1 MSSFGY
7 RKAELERKRKEQL
20 RLAQLRARAR
30 GLVVSCQ
37 GAIRAVSDPA
47 VQQLAAKGLA
57 NIQQRLTQISGQI
70 DAAPEQALKAL
81 QETQHHL
88 NTIVTKA
95 QCAARKWSKQQTEAK
110 AQLEAIRQTLAAE
123 KRSSD
128 GASQGMLSQAEQI
141 VAQAVSLYGE
151 GSYGQIASLCHQ
163 AKQMIQQAV
172 QKSFDESVRREVV
185 KGLLSTLANLGF
197 AVDGPQLQRKEN
209 GPGVVTLSGRMPSG
223 KLARF
228 EVNLDGQMHFDFDG
242 YEGRA
247 CGKELEK
254 IDTALQEQ
262 FAVKLTGSQV
272 TWKNPDKIAKGARSL
287 PSGHRGRITG

>member
-30 GLVVSCQ
+30 NLVVSCQ
-37 GAIRAVSDPA
+37 DAIRAVSDPA

-57 NIQQRLTQISGQI
+57 KVQRTLKQVSRQI
-70 DAAPEQALKAL
+70 DASPEQALKTL
-81 QETQHHL
+81 RETQRHL
-88 NTIVTKA
+88 NTVITQA
-95 QCAARKWSKQQTEAK
+95 QCAARKWSEQQAEAK
-110 AQLEAIRQTLAAE
+110 AQLEAIRQSLAAE
-123 KRSSD
+123 KQSSD
-128 GASQGMLSQAEQI
+128 NVSQERLNQAEQI
-141 VAQAVSLYGE
+141 VAQAVSFYDE
-151 GSYGQIASLCHQ
+151 GRYGQIASLCRQ
-163 AKQMIQQAV
+163 AEEMIQQAV

-185 KGLLSTLANLGF
+185 KGLLSTLTNMGF
-197 AVDGPQLQRKEN
+197 AVDGPQLQREGN

-254 IDTALQEQ
+254 IDSALQEQ
-262 FAVKLTGSQV
+262 FAVKLTGSQI
-272 TWKNPDKIAKGARSL
+272 TWKNPDKIAKGARNL
-287 PSGHRGRITG
+287 PSSHQGRITG